1 MGGMPWVYSTNLRL
15 SARPVVRLL
24 ERSLGSV
31 SCCDRLTATITLPAI
46 LNLSRNKQQQKHLI
60 TTKSEFVGHW
70 KHIII
75 VPSPLFQLGNLAAHS
90 NLQNFPHAS
99 RFEHPTPHPASRCTG
114 TGPLGAPPQSAVQ
127 LPNVDHRLNVV
138 TFLQSSGQVSPGIVT
153 WTPELPA
160 HELLLCA
167 APRSTEQA
175 ADRHSTF
182 RRSWRRGCFSRQAS
196 LRLTSLTDRPAAQRA
211 LASGPIPHPYR
222 TLSAPWV
229 SLVPCFRAGNCPGI
243 ASTSRP

>member
-1 MGGMPWVYSTNLRL
+1 MPWVYSTNLRL

-24 ERSLGSV
+24 ERALGSV

-46 LNLSRNKQQQKHLI
+46 LNLSRNKQQQQKHLI

-127 LPNVDHRLNVV
+127 LPNVDHRLNVA

-160 HELLLCA
+160 HELLLCP
-167 APRSTEQA
+167 APP
-175 ADRHSTF
+175 
-182 RRSWRRGCFSRQAS
+182 
-196 LRLTSLTDRPAAQRA
+196 L
-211 LASGPIPHPYR
+211 Y
-222 TLSAPWV
+222 
-229 SLVPCFRAGNCPGI
+229 
-243 ASTSRP
+243 